1 MSYYTEVDTK
11 PSYVGGLQEMS
22 KIVSRNI
29 KYPKGCPR
37 VVNPKIVVECI
48 ISAEGK
54 VVAKRI
60 LENFSGDT
68 ACSAW
73 GDALEVVD
81 HLTNWIPAQCQGKS
95 VASIF
100 VFPIQCESKE

>member
-1 MSYYTEVDTK
+1 
-11 PSYVGGLQEMS
+11 MS

-29 KYPKGCPR
+29 KYPEGCPR

-68 ACSAW
+68 A
-73 GDALEVVD
+73 
-81 HLTNWIPAQCQGKS
+81 
-95 VASIF
+95 
-100 VFPIQCESKE
+100 